1 MKNGMVLPMSSTTTL
16 CGMME
21 MKQVSII
28 RFKRCHD
35 GVVSVNLYDTDW
47 LFFLLF
53 FLPKMETLIRK
64 MQKEP
69 EMEGWYLQDQRVL
82 EMEGYLQ
89 DQREPEMEGRLQDQE
104 DLLPQKEYDL
114 LDRRVRLML
123 HFWSNRSSS
132 ISLTY

>member
-1 MKNGMVLPMSSTTTL
+1 M
-16 CGMME
+16 
-21 MKQVSII
+21 
-28 RFKRCHD
+28 
-35 GVVSVNLYDTDW
+35 
-47 LFFLLF
+47 LF
-53 FLPKMETLIRK
+53 FLPEMETLIWK
-64 MQKEP
+64 KQKEP

-89 DQREPEMEGRLQDQE
+89 DQREPEMEARLQDLE

-132 ISLTY
+132 ISCMY

>member
-1 MKNGMVLPMSSTTTL
+1 
-16 CGMME
+16 ME

-28 RFKRCHD
+28 RFQRWHD

-64 MQKEP
+64 MQK
-69 EMEGWYLQDQRVL
+69 
-82 EMEGYLQ
+82 
-89 DQREPEMEGRLQDQE
+89 EPEMEGRLQDQE

>member
-1 MKNGMVLPMSSTTTL
+1 
-16 CGMME
+16 
-21 MKQVSII
+21 
-28 RFKRCHD
+28 
-35 GVVSVNLYDTDW
+35 
-47 LFFLLF
+47 
-53 FLPKMETLIRK
+53 METLIWK
-64 MQKEP
+64 KQKEP
-69 EMEGWYLQDQRVL
+69 EMEGW
-82 EMEGYLQ
+82 YLQ